1 MTLAEFHENKQ
12 YTKQPQKLYK
22 KFLGELTSSDINFNF
37 IDFEDRL
44 LKALESGSISNS
56 EWEKLDAKMIQKMR
70 TLG

>member
-12 YTKQPQKLYK
+12 YKKLYK